1 MLQTSGLMGKLTV
14 AVLTLISL
22 LTPQTVLNAYA
33 NQALAGTSLPF
44 DVHGSVDE
52 SLQNLAP
59 NVSDDLANERL
70 KIDAR
75 VSDSTNSKM
84 ANGRAL
90 VRSDSSFDVELVVSN
105 SQLPVS
111 GKNIQV
117 KLSGTALTANS
128 KKVNVVDQAVSGDHP
143 ITFELVTDE
152 EGEARFTIQ
161 TSGLEDGEAFT
172 VDALIDQ
179 IAITRLILETS
190 DPIYTLVSDSMVYA
204 ASPGEAT
211 NVSFRAIDQ
220 WGTVLSD
227 PRFRVRL
234 TQEID
239 GFTFENPLGEVGL
252 NNGFANFRL
261 TSVPSSVNRSARL
274 TGNLQK
280 FDFSLGDWMPTG
292 VIAKPVLIQVTN
304 EIGNFTKYPP
314 ATVPARVSY
323 LASDVQ
329 WKKIDGSTNI
339 PGAELEIVGGDGIML
354 RSSGQ
359 STGWAEK
366 IKVRS
371 GANGEYEFEVASLK
385 AGAHA
390 ITQRFRGSEA
400 KTMLVVDQAM
410 GSAGAKIVLD
420 RTTLNPGE
428 ANRITGTLLDEN
440 GNSVQTL
447 GSADVVLSWT
457 GAGIPAGLGPVET
470 DLFGK
475 FSLVVLVPATERG
488 IGSLMATYRPFGH
501 LSSSGILAAAQS
513 FTIEKRST
521 PINVLAN
528 SSNGQWLVRVENAS
542 GREVTIKAGS
552 KWLKSTAQSDSF
564 LVSGA
569 SQSGAPLP
577 IKVWVN
583 GALMFDQKIT
593 IR

>member
-1 MLQTSGLMGKLTV
+1 MLQTSGLIGKLTV

-22 LTPQTVLNAYA
+22 LTPQNFLNAYA
-33 NQALAGTSLPF
+33 NQASSGTSLPF
-44 DVHGSVDE
+44 EVHGSVDE
-52 SLQNLAP
+52 SLQNLGP
-59 NVSDDLANERL
+59 NVSNDIANERL

-75 VSDSTNSKM
+75 VPDSTNSRM

-90 VRSDSSFDVELVVSN
+90 VRSNSSFEIELIVSN
-105 SQLPVS
+105 GQFPVS
-111 GKNIQV
+111 GEKIQV
-117 KLSGTALTANS
+117 KLSGTALNTYS
-128 KKVNVVDQAVSGDHP
+128 KKVDIVDQTLSGDHP
-143 ITFELVTDE
+143 KTFELVTDE
-152 EGEARFTIQ
+152 TGEARFTIQ
-161 TSGLEDGEAFT
+161 TSGLQAGEVFT
-172 VDALIDQ
+172 VDAFVDQ
-179 IAITRLILETS
+179 IATIRLILETS

-220 WGTVLSD
+220 WGTALSD

-239 GFTFENPLGEVGL
+239 GFTFENPLGDVGL
-252 NNGFANFRL
+252 NNGVADFRL
-261 TSVPSSVNRSARL
+261 TSMPSSVNRSARL

-280 FDFSLGDWMPTG
+280 FDFALGDWIPTS
-292 VIAKPVLIQVTN
+292 VIAEPVLIQVTN
-304 EIGNFTKYPP
+304 EIGKFAKYPP
-314 ATVPARVSY
+314 ATVPGRVSY

-329 WKKIDGSTNI
+329 WKKIDGLTNL
-339 PGAELEIVGGDGIML
+339 PGVEVEIVGGDGIML

-385 AGAHA
+385 AGSHV
-390 ITQRFRGSEA
+390 ITQRFRGAEA
-400 KTMLVVDQAM
+400 RTTLVVDQAM
-410 GSAGAKIVLD
+410 GSAGKKLVLD
-420 RTTLNPGE
+420 KTILNQGE

-440 GNSVQTL
+440 GNAVQTL
-447 GSADVVLSWT
+447 GAADVVLSWS

-470 DLFGK
+470 DSFGK

-488 IGSLMATYRPFGH
+488 IGSLTATYRPFGH
-501 LSSSGILAAAQS
+501 LSSSGNLAVAQS
-513 FTIEKRST
+513 FIIEKRSN

-552 KWLKSTAQSDSF
+552 KWVKSTAQSDSF

-569 SQSGAPLP
+569 SQVGTALPL
-577 IKVWVN
+577 KVWVN
-583 GALMFDQKIT
+583 GTLIFDQKIT